1 MIGQMAP
8 FVLFALVAAVT
19 PGPSNIMLT
28 AAGAQAGILRGLPC
42 LLGVTTGMGVMMFV
56 VPLGLGSL
64 VLGHPLILK
73 ALHWGGAAFLLWL
86 SWKIATSGSR
96 IDSTPDRK
104 PVGYLGAAIFQ
115 WINPKS
121 WLVTASA
128 AGTFLSAD
136 AGSPIVQAAVL
147 GGLFVVAALPS
158 GFVWLAFGAA
168 VQHVLRS
175 RRRLR
180 VFNVA
185 MGVLLALS
193 VVLIIR

>member
-1 MIGQMAP
+1 
-8 FVLFALVAAVT
+8 
-19 PGPSNIMLT
+19 
-28 AAGAQAGILRGLPC
+28 
-42 LLGVTTGMGVMMFV
+42 
-56 VPLGLGSL
+56 
-64 VLGHPLILK
+64 
-73 ALHWGGAAFLLWL
+73 
-86 SWKIATSGSR
+86 
-96 IDSTPDRK
+96 
-104 PVGYLGAAIFQ
+104 
-115 WINPKS
+115 
-121 WLVTASA
+121 VTASA
-128 AGTFLSAD
+128 TGTFLSAD

-175 RRRLR
+175 RRRRR